1 MTHNLELPKERREY
15 FDYYEKTLVEE
26 KIDELIRDKILLEE
40 KLEETN
46 DFIVDD
52 RDILENN
59 NCIYFF
65 AEKYDRFRPKYFYNL
80 TLAEK
85 IYGKDFIV
93 EILYYSIQRVLRNIV
108 DHIEDAQ
115 KKSKAPEL
123 HIDIKVLKKI
133 NYSEANKKIIDFF
146 KALDD
151 EDDNSENDEKESYHV
166 LDIKEE
172 NGLGY
177 DDNDSSLVDFDCEE
191 KLQNIVEAIL
201 TEWFIRIFYYDYK
214 PVFYKYD

>member
-15 FDYYEKTLVEE
+15 FDYHEKTLIEE
-26 KIDELIRDKILLEE
+26 KMSELITNKILLEN
-40 KLEETN
+40 KPEETN
-46 DFIVDD
+46 DVIVDD
-52 RDILENN
+52 RDILNDN

-80 TLAEK
+80 ILAEK
-85 IYGKDFIV
+85 IYGKEFIV
-93 EILYYSIQRVLRNIV
+93 EIIYYSIQRVLRNIV

-123 HIDIKVLKKI
+123 HIDINVLKKI
-133 NYSEANKKIIDFF
+133 NYSEANQKIIGFF
-146 KALDD
+146 RAFDD

-177 DDNDSSLVDFDCEE
+177 DDNDSSYMDFDCEE
-191 KLQNIVEAIL
+191 LLQNIVEAIL
-201 TEWFIRIFYYDYK
+201 TEWFIRIFYEDYE
-214 PVFYKYD
+214 PVFYKY